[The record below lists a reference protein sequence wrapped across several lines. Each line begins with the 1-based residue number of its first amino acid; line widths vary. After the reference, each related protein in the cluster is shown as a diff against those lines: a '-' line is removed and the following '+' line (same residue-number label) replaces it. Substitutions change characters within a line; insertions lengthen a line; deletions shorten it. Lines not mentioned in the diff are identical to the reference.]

1 MNYCKEDIKAI
12 VESQLRITVDVG
24 SIAAESF
31 CAYFLFGDLVPSN
44 PAIPADAKGG
54 ANYKVS
60 FPKNKVYF
68 GTLIISPAQPK
79 VGTGSLNLF
88 LDNAQV
94 ATFDGVRYLTALPA
108 PILFQNFNL
117 SDNVIVQ
124 FVGYAVSL
132 P

>member
-24 SIAAESF
+24 SIAPESF
-31 CAYFLFGDLVPSN
+31 CAYFVSGDFLPSN
-44 PAIPADAKGG
+44 PAIPADARGG

-68 GTLIISPAQPK
+68 GTLIISTAD
-79 VGTGSLNLF
+79 TNNNSTFNLF

-94 ATFDGVRYLTALPA
+94 AEYTSVRNITALTA